1 MGCVLRHAQAASGTL
16 SARAIRHSEPAWVP
30 EDASTGW
37 GSKAIDTC
45 AARRWGVIK
54 MQNYFKNFL
63 KGLNL
68 SAVCPGGKVYWI
80 AGT

>member
-1 MGCVLRHAQAASGTL
+1 MGCVLRHAQAALGTP

-54 MQNYFKNFL
+54 MQEINLKFFKREQPFR
-63 KGLNL
+63 GM
-68 SAVCPGGKVYWI
+68 SWRYS
-80 AGT
+80 